1 MRGDGFPVQHVGNNV
16 PAIVRGHVLPIV
28 HVVVGEKEETAVPH
42 EVFQIGSQILPWDGR
57 IRAGGGKRAQCQAAT
72 VGAGIG
78 RRVRLGRE
86 DGVAIRPV
94 EVPVPLCKNIEETH
108 RRVYLV
114 IGEIK
119 LYQVRVGPCLVGA
132 GVALNLLML
141 GHPVQIPVEACWILL
156 KLVQHPGPV
165 FKSPFRIR
173 VPPRKAVLGFA
184 QIAALHLDGGNV
196 LIIHRANG
204 PLAAGGCGYAAQVA
218 HGVGKHKLRVPP
230 LLQQLGN

>member
-1 MRGDGFPVQHVGNNV
+1 MVLKSCHGMAVSAPAAASARSARLRPWARVSDG
-16 PAIVRGHVLPIV
+16 ACAS
-28 HVVVGEKEETAVPH
+28 AV
-42 EVFQIGSQILPWDGR
+42 I
-57 IRAGGGKRAQCQAAT
+57 
-72 VGAGIG
+72 
-78 RRVRLGRE
+78 

-94 EVPVPLCKNIEETH
+94 EVPVPLCKNVEETH

-114 IGEIK
+114 IGEIE

-132 GVALNLLML
+132 GVALDLLML
-141 GHPVQIPVEACWILL
+141 GHPVQIPVEARRILL

-204 PLAAGGCGYAAQVA
+204 PLAAGGCGNAAQVA